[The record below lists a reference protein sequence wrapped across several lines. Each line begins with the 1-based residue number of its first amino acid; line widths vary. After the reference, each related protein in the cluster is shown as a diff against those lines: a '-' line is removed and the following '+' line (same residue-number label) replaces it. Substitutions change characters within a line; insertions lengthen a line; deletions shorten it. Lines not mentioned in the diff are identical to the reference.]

1 MIETAY
7 DIRGG
12 RVSEGRPRRKKVIDL
27 ETQAT
32 PKEVKRVLDWQ
43 REVATSINHSPS
55 PPPSLPHSPERP
67 IESTGHEIVTVH
79 ERESPLA
86 GRLSRRAES
95 YPPVSQLGFPAAQAQ
110 RDIRGGSEGRVL
122 RREKT
127 VEVYRRPGRESPEDG
142 FGAKHVLGML
152 CGAVAGAGL
161 AYTILHSTDHTRP
174 PPVQRRASYDH
185 HLPIP
190 ASTSS
195 PIGMPRAKT
204 WDVKEEVEGRARV
217 VPSRSYLGVGERE
230 EPQYVQQYSTTPVR
244 ILEGSPL
251 GRIEERPRRGGRERS
266 RSEAGVPRVGVERE
280 LVIRKREDSPR
291 GSYVSHRSH
300 RSHRSHDTESYVSSR
315 SPRGERGSQY
325 KGAQSTTTITV
336 LPSREKDGHGERRS
350 VVVAGIPPI
359 PLSTPRHR
367 VREVEAI
374 GWGEGY
380 GGPPKSAS
388 AGARYAQSVAPSDSV
403 SSVGSK
409 RERERLRD
417 RMRERW

>member
-1 MIETAY
+1 
-7 DIRGG
+7 
-12 RVSEGRPRRKKVIDL
+12 
-27 ETQAT
+27 
-32 PKEVKRVLDWQ
+32 
-43 REVATSINHSPS
+43 
-55 PPPSLPHSPERP
+55 
-67 IESTGHEIVTVH
+67 
-79 ERESPLA
+79 
-86 GRLSRRAES
+86 
-95 YPPVSQLGFPAAQAQ
+95 
-110 RDIRGGSEGRVL
+110 
-122 RREKT
+122 
-127 VEVYRRPGRESPEDG
+127 
-142 FGAKHVLGML
+142 
-152 CGAVAGAGL
+152 
-161 AYTILHSTDHTRP
+161 
-174 PPVQRRASYDH
+174 
-185 HLPIP
+185 
-190 ASTSS
+190 
-195 PIGMPRAKT
+195 
-204 WDVKEEVEGRARV
+204 
-217 VPSRSYLGVGERE
+217 
-230 EPQYVQQYSTTPVR
+230 
-244 ILEGSPL
+244 
-251 GRIEERPRRGGRERS
+251 
-266 RSEAGVPRVGVERE
+266 
-280 LVIRKREDSPR
+280 VIRKREDSPR

-374 GWGEGY
+374 GWAEGY